1 MAKKETRQAK
11 EMPKPKWKIGE
22 VVVVEF
28 IGSKTEVRLTEQLR
42 NPQHIDRWIYRG
54 IEVSTGLKIPYIGV
68 GNTEQWAN
76 IYIAPVVEENQEE
89 ETN

>member
-1 MAKKETRQAK
+1 MAKREKQTK

-22 VVVVEF
+22 VVVIDF
-28 IGSKTEVRLTEQLR
+28 LGSKTEVELTQLLR

-54 IEVSTGLKIPYIGV
+54 IEISTGLKIPYIGV

-76 IYIAPVVEENQEE
+76 IYIAPKETETEE

>member
-1 MAKKETRQAK
+1 MAKREKQIK
-11 EMPKPKWKIGE
+11 DMPKPKWKIGE
-22 VVVVEF
+22 VVVVDF
-28 IGSKTEVRLTEQLR
+28 IGSKTKVELTQLLR

-54 IEVSTGLKIPYIGV
+54 IEVASGLKIPYIGV

-76 IYIAPVVEENQEE
+76 IYIEPVAEEIQEE